1 MMMMS
6 TAQHSGSTA
15 RVATSSPRSD
25 AGKSETPRP
34 IPVMSFV
41 SLLSRRCQTSLN
53 ADRNNNNN
61 NNNNRNTHKKSNVSQ
76 RVHTATMR
84 HYNRDQY
91 LIDKFYGQ
99 PSTLQQHQQQQLD
112 AHVRQLTHE
121 TILSMGE
128 MSLNEREAST
138 RKKATSDLTRMAKE
152 DEAKREAAVKRAE
165 SELASHYERQLA
177 DERASL
183 GADFAKQLA
192 RIEKQRD
199 LVEQERHDD
208 LMRKLKDECDRA
220 LRKQWLDAEALKSQQ
235 FQELRIVVRDE
246 YRKEMEAVNAL
257 AIEEAVAKARV
268 SFI

>member
-1 MMMMS
+1 
-6 TAQHSGSTA
+6 
-15 RVATSSPRSD
+15 
-25 AGKSETPRP
+25 
-34 IPVMSFV
+34 
-41 SLLSRRCQTSLN
+41 
-53 ADRNNNNN
+53 
-61 NNNNRNTHKKSNVSQ
+61 
-76 RVHTATMR
+76 MR